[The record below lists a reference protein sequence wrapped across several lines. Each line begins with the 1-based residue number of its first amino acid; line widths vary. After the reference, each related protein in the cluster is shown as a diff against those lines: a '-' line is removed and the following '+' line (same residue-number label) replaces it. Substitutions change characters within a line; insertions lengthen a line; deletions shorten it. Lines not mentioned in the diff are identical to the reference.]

1 MNYKVEKTE
10 KNELRTSIELTK
22 EEWVAANKKA
32 YEKNKSKYS
41 VPGFRKGHVP
51 YNYLVKTYG
60 EQIFF
65 EDAINIA
72 FGEHYFDIIDKE
84 ADYAVIDGPSVEDIK
99 MTDEGGITII
109 ALAPLKPEVKL
120 GKYKGIKIEK
130 VEYNVTDEDVENE
143 ISKLRER
150 NSREVEVTDR
160 AVEDGD
166 ICDIDFSG
174 SIDNVKFEGGTAE
187 HHSLKIGSKTFI
199 PGFEEQIIGMNIGGE
214 RDITVKFPEDY
225 PQETLAG
232 KEAVFA
238 IKLHGIKVKELPEVD
253 DEFIKDATGEES
265 VEAYKTSVRAKL
277 QKSNDEKA
285 KHEMEDKLM
294 KIITDAS
301 EVVIPKCLIER
312 GIDNLVQDMEYRMM
326 YQGLKLAD
334 YLKYTGQ
341 SMEDYR
347 KSMEEPATTRVKSQ
361 LVVEQIIADEKISA
375 SDEELDAKIKAQAE
389 SVEKTFEEYKA
400 GMPERQIEY
409 IKNSIIIDKLFE
421 FLLANNKISK

>member
-1 MNYKVEKTE
+1 MTYKVEKTE
-10 KNELRTSIELTK
+10 KNELRTSIELSK
-22 EEWVAANKKA
+22 EEWLAANKKA

-51 YNYLVKTYG
+51 YNYLVKAYG

-84 ADYAVIDGPSVEDIK
+84 TDYAVIDGPSVEDIK
-99 MTDEGGITII
+99 MNDDGGITIV
-109 ALAPLKPEVKL
+109 ATAPLKPEVKL

-130 VEYNVTDEDVENE
+130 VEYNVTDADVEKE
-143 ISKLRER
+143 IASLRER
-150 NSREVEVTDR
+150 NSREIEVTDR
-160 AVEDGD
+160 AVQDGD

-174 SIDNVKFEGGTAE
+174 SIDNVKFEGGSAE
-187 HHSLKIGSKTFI
+187 HHSLTIGSKTFI

-238 IKLHGIKVKELPEVD
+238 IKLHSIKVKELPEVD

-277 QKSNDEKA
+277 QKANDEKA
-285 KHEMEDKLM
+285 KHEIEDKLM
-294 KIITDAS
+294 KMITDSS
-301 EVVIPKCLIER
+301 EVEIPDCLVER

-326 YQGLKLAD
+326 YQGIKLAD

-341 SMEDYR
+341 TMEDYR
-347 KSMEEPATTRVKSQ
+347 KSLVEPAKTRVKSQ
-361 LVVEQIIADEKISA
+361 LVVEQIIAEEKIEA
-375 SDEELDAKIKAQAE
+375 TDEEVDAKIKAQAE
-389 SVEKTFEEYKA
+389 SVEKSFEEYKE
-400 GMPERQIEY
+400 GMPAQQIEY
-409 IKNSIIIDKLFE
+409 IKNSIVIDKLFE
-421 FLLANNKISK
+421 FLLSKNKIA

>member
-10 KNELRTSIELTK
+10 KNELRTSIELSK
-22 EEWVAANKKA
+22 EEWLAANKKA

-51 YNYLVKTYG
+51 YNYLVKAYG

-84 ADYAVIDGPSVEDIK
+84 TDYAVIDGPSVEDIK
-99 MTDEGGITII
+99 MNDDGGITIV
-109 ALAPLKPEVKL
+109 ATAPLKPEVKL

-130 VEYNVTDEDVENE
+130 VEYNVTDADVEKE
-143 ISKLRER
+143 IASLRER
-150 NSREVEVTDR
+150 NSREIEVTDR
-160 AVEDGD
+160 AVQDGD

-174 SIDNVKFEGGTAE
+174 SIDNVKFEGGSAE
-187 HHSLKIGSKTFI
+187 HHSLTIGSKTFI

-238 IKLHGIKVKELPEVD
+238 IKLHSIKVKELPEVD

-277 QKSNDEKA
+277 QKANDEKA
-285 KHEMEDKLM
+285 KHEIEDKLM
-294 KIITDAS
+294 KMITDSS
-301 EVVIPKCLIER
+301 EVEIPDCLVER

-326 YQGLKLAD
+326 YQGIKLAD

-341 SMEDYR
+341 TMEDYR
-347 KSMEEPATTRVKSQ
+347 KSLVEPAKTRVKSQ
-361 LVVEQIIADEKISA
+361 LVVEQIIAEEKIEA
-375 SDEELDAKIKAQAE
+375 TDEEVDAKIKAQAE
-389 SVEKTFEEYKA
+389 SVEKSFEEYKE
-400 GMPERQIEY
+400 GMPAQQIEY
-409 IKNSIIIDKLFE
+409 IKNSIVIDKLFE
-421 FLLANNKISK
+421 FLLSKNKIA